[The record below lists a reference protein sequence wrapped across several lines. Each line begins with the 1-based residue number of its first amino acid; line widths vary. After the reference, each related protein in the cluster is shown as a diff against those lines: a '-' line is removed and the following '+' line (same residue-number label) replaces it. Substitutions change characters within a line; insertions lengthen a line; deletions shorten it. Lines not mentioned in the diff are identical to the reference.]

1 MKDKT
6 SEIHEAVSFFWGN
19 AEYMQVDGPSG
30 MNNTTV
36 RLLVDGERYILRIY
50 DTHRDMDKA
59 LFEHKVLQALN
70 KRRMGFQVPE
80 PVKSLEGGT
89 VVRLPGS
96 GKLAAVYYFID
107 GRVPDFS
114 VPAESAAFGE
124 SAAVLMKVME
134 EAGDEIMEAMEPI
147 YPPYYMLGSAHPL
160 CPLPEVARFCA
171 SPPSE
176 FADLKASLMFL
187 AGEVERMETE
197 LGRVR
202 HLPHRLI
209 HGDLNASN
217 ALSREEDGT
226 IAALLDFEFATV
238 DLRAM
243 EPAVCLW
250 SLIPKDRQMQ
260 GTDAASAEVKSEGGS
275 EADIRGWDSIEA
287 FWKGFSSRMKLLP
300 EELEAIP
307 LLIQLRSLDVF
318 VHFLGRYMDGVDEA
332 AVLAGQIPDTSSRM
346 HWVTEHSKEL
356 KHLLR
361 SY

>member
-6 SEIHEAVSFFWGN
+6 KEIHEAVSLFWGN
-19 AEYMQVDGPSG
+19 AEYMTVDGPSG

-36 RLLVDGERYILRIY
+36 RLLVGDERFVLRIY
-50 DTHRDMDKA
+50 DSHRDMDKA
-59 LFEHKVLQALN
+59 LFEHKVLQELN
-70 KRRMGFQVPE
+70 KRRLGFQVPE
-80 PVKSLEGGT
+80 TVKSLEGGT
-89 VVRLPGS
+89 VVRLPDS
-96 GKLAAVYYFID
+96 GKLAAVYRFIE
-107 GRVPDFS
+107 GRIPDFR
-114 VPAESAAFGE
+114 VPAEAAAFGE
-124 SAAVLMKVME
+124 SAAELMQVME

-176 FADLKASLMFL
+176 FAGLKASLQYL
-187 AGEVERMETE
+187 ASEVERMEAE

-217 ALSREEDGT
+217 ALSREDGS

-243 EPAVCLW
+243 EPAVCIW
-250 SLIPKDRQMQ
+250 SLIPKDKQ
-260 GTDAASAEVKSEGGS
+260 GKGAASAEEKAEGES
-275 EADIRGWDSIEA
+275 EADLRGWKSIEA

-300 EELEAIP
+300 EELEGIP
-307 LLIQLRSLDVF
+307 LFIQLRSLDVF
-318 VHFLGRYMDGVDEA
+318 VHFLGRYMDGVDDA

-346 HWVTEHSKEL
+346 RWVTQRSKEL
-356 KHLLR
+356 KDLLR